1 MDDYGYL
8 AARIRGMKGRLLPG
22 DFFQG
27 LLEQKE
33 LMKVA
38 DSLLSS
44 PYGEDMS
51 VALAGESG
59 LLAVEKALRRN
70 LYRVFRKVFQMCSE
84 EPRRLLRVLLGK
96 WDVYN
101 IKTVLRGKQ
110 RGLPA
115 QEVLLALVPAG
126 ELDEPKLQ
134 ELLNQPD
141 VKAVIDT
148 LATWLS
154 PFAPP
159 LLGAFPEYL
168 EKGHL
173 AVLEKA
179 LDRYYFNWV
188 LSETSPEEENEGF
201 VREIIKREIDY
212 QNLLSALKI
221 VSGRFEAVEVEF
233 FPGGNLSGE
242 YLSGAKSLEEVLT
255 GLKKAYP
262 DLDGRLAEGAE
273 SPSDAEHLFYCF
285 LLRKWS
291 DMVRKDPLSIAI
303 VLGFL
308 GLKLKEFLNLRII
321 VRSKAHG
328 VPVDIIKKELVA

>member
-70 LYRVFRKVFQMCSE
+70 LYRVFRKVLQMCSE

-159 LLGAFPEYL
+159 LVGAFPEYL

-179 LDRYYFNWV
+179 LDRYYFNW
-188 LSETSPEEENEGF
+188 
-201 VREIIKREIDY
+201 
-212 QNLLSALKI
+212 
-221 VSGRFEAVEVEF
+221 
-233 FPGGNLSGE
+233 
-242 YLSGAKSLEEVLT
+242 
-255 GLKKAYP
+255 
-262 DLDGRLAEGAE
+262 
-273 SPSDAEHLFYCF
+273 
-285 LLRKWS
+285 
-291 DMVRKDPLSIAI
+291 
-303 VLGFL
+303 
-308 GLKLKEFLNLRII
+308 
-321 VRSKAHG
+321 
-328 VPVDIIKKELVA
+328 

>member
-70 LYRVFRKVFQMCSE
+70 LYRVFRKVLQMCSE

-96 WDVYN
+96 RDVYN

-115 QEVLLALVPAG
+115 PEGL
-126 ELDEPKLQ
+126 
-134 ELLNQPD
+134 
-141 VKAVIDT
+141 
-148 LATWLS
+148 
-154 PFAPP
+154 FPP
-159 LLGAFPEYL
+159 LPLLWLGHSLNILKRGTWPCWRRPWI
-168 EKGHL
+168 GTISIG
-173 AVLEKA
+173 
-179 LDRYYFNWV
+179 YYRK
-188 LSETSPEEENEGF
+188 P
-201 VREIIKREIDY
+201 RQR
-212 QNLLSALKI
+212 
-221 VSGRFEAVEVEF
+221 RRMR
-233 FPGGNLSGE
+233 
-242 YLSGAKSLEEVLT
+242 
-255 GLKKAYP
+255 
-262 DLDGRLAEGAE
+262 DL
-273 SPSDAEHLFYCF
+273 
-285 LLRKWS
+285 
-291 DMVRKDPLSIAI
+291 
-303 VLGFL
+303 
-308 GLKLKEFLNLRII
+308 
-321 VRSKAHG
+321 
-328 VPVDIIKKELVA
+328 

>member
-1 MDDYGYL
+1 
-8 AARIRGMKGRLLPG
+8 MKGRLLPEA
-22 DFFQG
+22 FFLE

-51 VALAGESG
+51 VALAGDSG

-84 EPRRLLRVLLGK
+84 EPHRLLRVLLGK

-115 QEVLLALVPAG
+115 KEVLSALVPAG

-134 ELLNQPD
+134 ELLYQPD

-168 EKGHL
+168 ENGQL

-188 LSETSPEEENEGF
+188 LSETSLEGENNEGF

-221 VSGRFEAVEVEF
+221 ISGRFEAVEVEF

-273 SPSDAEHLFYCF
+273 SPSDVEHIFYCF
-285 LLRKWS
+285 LLKKWS

-308 GLKLKEFLNLRII
+308 G
-321 VRSKAHG
+321 
-328 VPVDIIKKELVA
+328 